1 MAGKQTCLIVACPIA
16 KMLADKDTDRA
27 RKQRAAVRPLIDNS
41 LSERSASE
49 EEQADA
55 EGQRSGLNTN

>member
-16 KMLADKDTDRA
+16 KMLADNDADRA
-27 RKQRAAVRPLIDNS
+27 REQKAAVSPLIDNS

-49 EEQADA
+49 EEQTEA
-55 EGQRSGLNTN
+55 EGQRRGLNTN